1 MVKAKVKQ
9 KGTTFEDI
17 FLSVPLGSENSESA
31 RGIWLTRFNP
41 SQLSYDT
48 YNRILTKLFYAEHN
62 GESIVKRRRSGVSYL
77 YWRELK
83 EFPVDVRF
91 IE

>member
-1 MVKAKVKQ
+1 MVKAKVKE

-17 FLSVPLGSENSESA
+17 FYSVPLGSENSESA
-31 RGIWLTRFNP
+31 RSIWLTKFRP
-41 SQLSYDT
+41 DQLSYDT
-48 YNRILTKLFYAEHN
+48 YNRILTKLFYAEYN
-62 GESIVKRRRSGVSYL
+62 GGSIVRRRKSGVSYL

-83 EFPVDVRF
+83 EFPIDVRF